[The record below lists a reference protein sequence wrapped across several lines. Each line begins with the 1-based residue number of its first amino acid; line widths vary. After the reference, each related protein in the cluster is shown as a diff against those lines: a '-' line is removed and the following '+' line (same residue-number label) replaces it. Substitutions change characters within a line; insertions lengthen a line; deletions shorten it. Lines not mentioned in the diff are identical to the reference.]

1 MSKGRTF
8 CQKVKKQRVRS
19 LSLRGPIIYVGGGA
33 GEWLVQ
39 MEGGGVITFNATK
52 NGRITK
58 SLSLVWGGSEG
69 FGTHEG

>member
-1 MSKGRTF
+1 MR
-8 CQKVKKQRVRS
+8 
-19 LSLRGPIIYVGGGA
+19 GGGG

-39 MEGGGVITFNATK
+39 MEGGRVITFNATK